1 VTDQPPDFQEAAKI
15 MKMSASA
22 GKSPLAFFLL
32 VFLLSIP
39 FWLAGAAAPQFL
51 SKKIPINLPLSA
63 LAAFNP
69 MIAALI
75 LAYREDG
82 PAGLKRLLKRSL
94 DYKRIKAR
102 IWYFPAIFLM
112 PMMMALEYGVL
123 RWRGAS
129 VPSPQFPI
137 LMVPIFFFGFFIGAI
152 GEELGWQ
159 GYAIDRLQARW
170 NALES
175 SIILGLVWAIWHL
188 IPFLQ
193 TNHNSRW
200 VAWQCV
206 TTILARIIIVWLYNN
221 AGRSVFI
228 AILFHAM
235 LNVSEF
241 LFPNYGSHYD
251 PLIASVIMALTA
263 GIVLFLWGPQTLAR
277 FRYARDQ
284 A

>member
-1 VTDQPPDFQEAAKI
+1 MKI
-15 MKMSASA
+15 SASA
-22 GKSPLAFFLL
+22 GKPPLPFFLL
-32 VFLLSIP
+32 VFLLSVP
-39 FWLAGAAAPQFL
+39 FWLASAVTQQDLP
-51 SKKIPINLPLSA
+51 KRIPINLPVSA

-69 MIAALI
+69 MMAALI
-75 LAYREDG
+75 LVYREDG
-82 PAGLKRLLKRSL
+82 PAGVKRLLKRSV
-94 DYKRIKAR
+94 DCKGIKAR

-112 PMMMALEYGVL
+112 PMIMALEYGAL
-123 RWRGAS
+123 LLMGAP
-129 VPSPQFPI
+129 VPQPQFSI
-137 LMVPIFFFGFFIGAI
+137 LMIPIFFFGFFIAAI

-159 GYAIDRLQARW
+159 GYAIDRLQGRW

-188 IPFLQ
+188 IPFIQ
-193 TNHNSRW
+193 THHSPRW

-206 TTILARIIIVWLYNN
+206 TTILARTIIVWLYNN
-221 AGRSVFI
+221 AGQSVFI

-241 LFPNYGSHYD
+241 LFPRYGSHYD

-263 GIVLFLWGPQTLAR
+263 GIVIFLWGAQTLAR

>member
-1 VTDQPPDFQEAAKI
+1 
-15 MKMSASA
+15 MSASVGRSA
-22 GKSPLAFFLL
+22 LRFFLL

-39 FWLAGAAAPQFL
+39 FWLAGALAPQFL
-51 SKKIPINLPLSA
+51 QKKIPINLPVSA
-63 LAAFNP
+63 LAAFDP

-75 LAYREDG
+75 LVYRKDG
-82 PAGLKRLLKRSL
+82 PEGAKRLLKRAV

-102 IWYFPAIFLM
+102 TWYFPAMFLM
-112 PMMMALEYGVL
+112 PATMALEYGVL
-123 RWRGAS
+123 RWMGAS
-129 VPSPQFPI
+129 LPSPQFPT
-137 LMVPIFFFGFFIGAI
+137 LMVAIFFFVFFIAAI

-159 GYAIDRLQARW
+159 GYAFNLLQARW

-175 SIILGLVWAIWHL
+175 SIILGLAWAIWHL
-188 IPFLQ
+188 IPFIQ
-193 TNHNSRW
+193 ANHTPRW
-200 VAWQCV
+200 IAGQCV

-221 AGRSVFI
+221 AGQSVFI
-228 AILFHAM
+228 AILFHTM

-263 GIVLFLWGPQTLAR
+263 GIIIFLWGPKTLAR
-277 FRYARDQ
+277 SDMRDQ